1 MTKKTYKNAIETKKK
16 ISTAYLELLSSGNTQ
31 PNVTDLVDRAKINRG
46 TFYLHF
52 KNISEVSDFV
62 NITLSENFKGLEREF
77 RSVDIDN
84 LPSVIIGKVNEILS
98 QDLDY
103 YKLLI
108 NASDNCNI
116 MDKIKYYIIA
126 SIYNNFK
133 LMKYITN
140 LDRFKTAIHYIV
152 SGILAIYIQWFK
164 GEIEGDLSSL
174 CEHMTC
180 LISSGLKGYIK
191 TL

>member
-77 RSVDIDN
+77 R
-84 LPSVIIGKVNEILS
+84 
-98 QDLDY
+98 
-103 YKLLI
+103 
-108 NASDNCNI
+108 
-116 MDKIKYYIIA
+116 
-126 SIYNNFK
+126 
-133 LMKYITN
+133 
-140 LDRFKTAIHYIV
+140 
-152 SGILAIYIQWFK
+152 
-164 GEIEGDLSSL
+164 
-174 CEHMTC
+174 
-180 LISSGLKGYIK
+180 
-191 TL
+191 

>member
-1 MTKKTYKNAIETKKK
+1 MIKKTYKNAIETKKK

-31 PNVTDLVDRAKINRG
+31 PNVTDLVEKAKINRG

-52 KNISEVSDFV
+52 KNINEVSDFV
-62 NITLSENFKGLEREF
+62 NITLSENFKGLEKEF
-77 RSVDIDN
+77 RSIDIDN
-84 LPSVIIGKVNEILS
+84 LPAVIIAKVNEILS

-180 LISSGLKGYIK
+180 LISFGLKGYIK